1 MSFFFPAFNWK
12 AKHELTL
19 TDFYFVNFTFLG
31 CFSLKIWS
39 TFLHISFKCWFLGD
53 WAVLQTSSS
62 LIMCCRVQYLSRRG
76 IPLWTTPSKRALSLH
91 WPSHFLPVLSTT
103 SPKCLV
109 ITRNGTIREITSPAT
124 WLWLQSP
131 TFPITPFTWI
141 FTCTRGGEPSESRWS
156 CPVRQAES
164 RVGEVRVEQYN
175 LKIYLWSLSSSWHRA
190 PKSLGIFQQEFEEIL
205 RPHLV
210 EFMWKK

>member
-1 MSFFFPAFNWK
+1 MSFFFFSAFNWK
-12 AKHELTL
+12 ATHELTL

-91 WPSHFLPVLSTT
+91 WPSHLLPVLSTT
-103 SPKCLV
+103 SPMCLV
-109 ITRNGTIREITSPAT
+109 ISRNGTIREITSPAT

-131 TFPITPFTWI
+131 IFPITPFTWI
-141 FTCTRGGEPSESRWS
+141 FTSASARDTKGICRRKSRRFLISS
-156 CPVRQAES
+156 CQWQTWR
-164 RVGEVRVEQYN
+164 
-175 LKIYLWSLSSSWHRA
+175 
-190 PKSLGIFQQEFEEIL
+190 
-205 RPHLV
+205 
-210 EFMWKK
+210 MKKL